1 MPSPVIIDSEC
12 ANLNSVYKA
21 AMMVGL
27 DPIVSDDL
35 KIISSAGA
43 LIFPGVGSF
52 DHAVSIINRKNLAE
66 VLMDAIA
73 AEKPFLGICL
83 GMQLLFSSSEEARSP
98 EGPTR
103 GLNVIP
109 GKVKRFP
116 PGLPVPHV
124 GWNKVDP
131 ALEHPLFSGL
141 KSGPY
146 FYFTHSYY
154 ARPEAGEHIL
164 ALTEYGFPFTSAV
177 CRGNLFGVQ
186 FHPEKS
192 GTAGL
197 RLLANFG
204 RIITDRR

>member
-1 MPSPVIIDSEC
+1 MLSPVIIDSEC
-12 ANLNSVYKA
+12 ANLSSVYKA
-21 AMMVGL
+21 ARMVGL
-27 DPIVSDDL
+27 DPVVSDDL
-35 KIISSAGA
+35 KVVSSAGA

-52 DHAVSIINRKNLAE
+52 DHAVSIISRKNLAQ
-66 VLMDAIA
+66 VLMEAIA
-73 AEKPFLGICL
+73 ADKPFLGICL
-83 GMQLLFSSSEEARSP
+83 GMQLLFSSSEETSGL
-98 EGPTR
+98 EGPAR
-103 GLNVIP
+103 GLGVIP

-116 PGLPVPHV
+116 PGLQVPHV
-124 GWNKVDP
+124 GWNRVDP

-141 KSGPY
+141 NSGAY
-146 FYFTHSYY
+146 FYFTHSFY
-154 ARPEAGEHIL
+154 ARPETGEHIL

-177 CRGNLFGVQ
+177 CRGNLAGVQ